1 MTLDTTQQRFGPSL
15 NFDYSAPAQPPAF
28 SNPWSSS
35 SPSQHPPAG
44 SSLFVG
50 SQSALNPSIMAGK
63 PPQSRASTS
72 STSSMASY
80 GGAMPVP
87 NTSAGKF
94 KMPAS
99 IVYDQLTNKTTQ
111 IFLALTE
118 CKQHLRLMEIPLTL
132 HLPLLSTTNLRLH
145 QLPRMTRWA
154 THQLPCVLHPLASL
168 RLMNTPEGTPN
179 SKYTQSDGTIP
190 Y

>member
-50 SQSALNPSIMAGK
+50 SQPALNPSIMAGK

-94 KMPAS
+94 KML
-99 IVYDQLTNKTTQ
+99 V
-111 IFLALTE
+111 
-118 CKQHLRLMEIPLTL
+118 
-132 HLPLLSTTNLRLH
+132 STTNDKF
-145 QLPRMTRWA
+145 TNKI
-154 THQLPCVLHPLASL
+154 T
-168 RLMNTPEGTPN
+168 
-179 SKYTQSDGTIP
+179 
-190 Y
+190 